1 MTVLIVY
8 ILISMI
14 ITTNSFI
21 SIGINKG
28 QRIRTIF
35 DRSKYQNICNSV
47 RHTETVIHMS
57 SEVQPSPSETVTLS
71 KNLIIN
77 ISVTAIAVGIILL
90 FISWQFDMM
99 NSNTKIQFDMMN
111 SNTKMELDAIKS
123 QVSSLNF
130 RYDALGTAAVIV
142 AGVFAILGNF
152 AKVSD

>member
-90 FISWQFDMM
+90 FLSWQFDMM

>member
-1 MTVLIVY
+1 
-8 ILISMI
+8 MI

-99 NSNTKIQFDMMN
+99 NSNIKIQFDMMN
-111 SNTKMELDAIKS
+111 SNTKMQLDMMNSNIKMELDAIKS

>member
-1 MTVLIVY
+1 
-8 ILISMI
+8 MI